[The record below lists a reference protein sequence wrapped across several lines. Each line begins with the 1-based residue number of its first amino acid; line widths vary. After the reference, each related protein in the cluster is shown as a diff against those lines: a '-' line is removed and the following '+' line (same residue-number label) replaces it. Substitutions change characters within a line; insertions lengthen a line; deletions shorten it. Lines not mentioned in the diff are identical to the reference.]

1 MCLTR
6 DTEGDHIKVTASK
19 FPFPTVCAD
28 NQSTDWFNAISR
40 TLKWNERE
48 RQKSFVVVE
57 EGPAQPKRRKDKVH
71 QGSKLKPEAVDE
83 AEEEDE
89 VSDEEEEEEERFDID
104 DSSPEAS
111 LHAPPAD
118 EVIFEIGKEKAREL
132 LHPTARDAAIALT
145 KGTSASFRP
154 RSISRTRSGI
164 ETPDRFACPQPHPP
178 AISPRHVQ
186 WAEDKLSSSDLPAH
200 AAQNG
205 DRDHIHSPELL
216 TGGKSRIPRDRDVDA
231 ESMKTPTVADGL
243 RRHNRMSS
251 REYDGSQR
259 RAFAVWGQD
268 ESDSNTS
275 DSDV

>member
-1 MCLTR
+1 MI
-6 DTEGDHIKVTASK
+6 TEGDHIKVTASK

-28 NQSTDWFNAISR
+28 NQSTDWFNSISR

-57 EGPAQPKRRKDKVH
+57 EGPAQPKARKNKVH

-89 VSDEEEEEEERFDID
+89 VSDEEEDDERFDID

-118 EVIFEIGKEKAREL
+118 EVVFEVGKEKALEL
-132 LHPTARDAAIALT
+132 LEPTARDAAIALA
-145 KGTSASFRP
+145 KGSPTSFRS
-154 RSISRTRSGI
+154 RSLSRTRSGI
-164 ETPDRFACPQPHPP
+164 ETPDRFACPHPHPP
-178 AISPRHVQ
+178 TISPRHVQ
-186 WAEDKLSSSDLPAH
+186 WAEDNNKYSSSDLPAH
-200 AAQNG
+200 SAQNG
-205 DRDHIHSPELL
+205 DRDHIHNPQLL
-216 TGGKSRIPRDRDVDA
+216 SGGKSRIPRDRDVDA
-231 ESMKTPTVADGL
+231 DSMKTPTVADGL
-243 RRHNRMSS
+243 RKHHRTGS
-251 REYDGSQR
+251 REHDGSQR